1 MTDKTTTD
9 LIVHTLQQ
17 KPIDFQ
23 QTFDDLL
30 RDKLQDA
37 VQAKKMEIAKTIFN
51 TPSDSE
57 EELEELEV
65 EDDDTEQDEVA
76 DFEAQETDL
85 EDDKDA

>member
-1 MTDKTTTD
+1 MTDKNTTD

-23 QTFDDLL
+23 QTFDELL
-30 RDKLQDA
+30 RDKLQDV

-57 EELEELEV
+57 EYF
-65 EDDDTEQDEVA
+65 EDDDAEDEEIA
-76 DFEAQETDL
+76 DFEDQETDL
-85 EDDKDA
+85 GDDKDA